1 MTSRSSDIFGCL
13 RLPTADRPRTM
24 TMTARRDGL
33 AFVAATLALLCCRA
47 DAMFLLLT
55 LDYAMPAL
63 AEGASKDDASRG
75 ATVSLMDRRGK
86 KQVFSR
92 QVSNERGQLSFSTV
106 SEEAH
111 ELCISSTGKT
121 VDPLR
126 FNFAFEVGQG
136 DGYYEEMA
144 TQEHMDKLQLAVVKL
159 NDELS
164 QILSEAD
171 YMKEKE
177 MDFHTKSEHMNT
189 AAQYWPILQVAIL
202 LITGVFQA
210 KHLKSFFQS
219 KRLV

>member
-1 MTSRSSDIFGCL
+1 
-13 RLPTADRPRTM
+13 
-24 TMTARRDGL
+24 MTARRDGL
-33 AFVAATLALLCCRA
+33 ALVAATLALLCCRA

-55 LDYAMPAL
+55 PNSPQCFIVEYPPDTQLTLDYAMPAL
-63 AEGASKDDASRG
+63 AEGASKDDGSRG